1 MFRVNAKIFL
11 LIIELTLFFLSLAVF
26 FFFMYRKQS
35 RKKCALKRKNEAMLS
50 KLENFS
56 DNLEKKFKH
65 IRDINARL
73 QAITSSF
80 TTDSGK
86 AEEYKQLMAEF
97 EKSNKEF
104 DICIAVLKKEN
115 TANG

>member
-1 MFRVNAKIFL
+1 MLRINAKIFL
-11 LIIELTLFFLSLAVF
+11 LVIELTLFFLSLAVF

-35 RKKCALKRKNEAMLS
+35 RKKSALERKNEAMLS

-56 DNLEKKFKH
+56 DNLEKKFRH

-73 QAITSSF
+73 QEITASSIP
-80 TTDSGK
+80 DSGK
-86 AEEYKQLMAEF
+86 SEEYRQLMAEF

-104 DICIAVLKKEN
+104 DICIEALKKEN
-115 TANG
+115 TPGG